1 MWYISYTHRNRAL
14 PRPPGPPPLA
24 TTEEQYQVPNITN
37 GYLVPICSHQYNYIE
52 PQKQDGS
59 LSPSGD
65 DLNEFSDHEDDNIP
79 YQCKHCLY
87 HQIIRIKYV
96 CGC

>member
-1 MWYISYTHRNRAL
+1 MAF
-14 PRPPGPPPLA
+14 
-24 TTEEQYQVPNITN
+24 TEDQYQVPNISSN
-37 GYLVPICSHQYNYIE
+37 GYLVPISSHQYNYIE

-79 YQCKHCLY
+79 YQCKCLSVPLKIAE
-87 HQIIRIKYV
+87 HEIAVRHLTFSDHFW
-96 CGC
+96 C